1 MSMSAFAFVA
11 ALALGSDVPLP
22 PPAPVLPPPQPV
34 SITISDDDR
43 ISVRGRDFT
52 AKADKADFDPATMSV
67 CLTGEDGEPVVVK
80 MAGAKAGRREV
91 LRACKV
97 VINLGTG
104 EIRAE
109 GVKGMSRRD

>member
-1 MSMSAFAFVA
+1 MCAFAMAA
-11 ALALGSDVPLP
+11 ALAVGGDVPLP
-22 PPAPVLPPPQPV
+22 PPAPVALPPQPV

-52 AKADKADFDPATMSV
+52 AKADRADFDPTTMSV

-80 MAGAKAGRREV
+80 LGNGKVGKRDVM
-91 LRACKV
+91 RACKV
-97 VINLGTG
+97 FINLGTG

-109 GVKGMSRRD
+109 GAKVTTRRD